1 MPKSAPVGS
10 FFASRAYLGRSWAL
24 LGGYFSILGALGC
37 LLGAIFAPSR
47 VLKRF
52 FAKCWRFWDV
62 LARFWEGVCHI
73 FSTFFCITSEHC
85 DFAKTSKKHRFL
97 HCFVKAELL
106 KINEKST
113 KFDQKSMQI

>member
-1 MPKSAPVGS
+1 MGPRSPPRLRRHVPKSAPVGS

-52 FAKCWRFWDV
+52 FAKFWRFGEV
-62 LARFWEGVCHI
+62 LARFGEGFGLI
-73 FSTFFCITSEHC
+73 FSMFFALPWNI
-85 DFAKTSKKHRFL
+85 AILQKHRKNTGFYNVL
-97 HCFVKAELL
+97 
-106 KINEKST
+106 
-113 KFDQKSMQI
+113 